1 VRTLHECRS
10 GYGRCVLLNN
20 IFFLHRPLAFDSS
33 RVGTVP
39 IKKIGRDRRPATIT
53 AALQI

>member
-1 VRTLHECRS
+1 LHECRR
-10 GYGRCVLLNN
+10 GYGRRVLLDN

-39 IKKIGRDRRPATIT
+39 IKKTGRDRRSPTIT